1 MDASIKCKQLGLT
14 ILRAIKN
21 LQISIQG
28 IQKKNSTC
36 GGYDGPRA
44 FAKRGPLTQ
53 LEKTPGTLTPPLHR
67 GGRRAGTTF
76 HMLWRVGKRGEFF

>member
-28 IQKKNSTC
+28 IQKK
-36 GGYDGPRA
+36 
-44 FAKRGPLTQ
+44 TQ
-53 LEKTPGTLTPPLHR
+53 PAEGMTALGHLLREDLSR
-67 GGRRAGTTF
+67 S
-76 HMLWRVGKRGEFF
+76 

>member
-28 IQKKNSTC
+28 IQKK
-36 GGYDGPRA
+36 
-44 FAKRGPLTQ
+44 KKTQ
-53 LEKTPGTLTPPLHR
+53 PAEGMTALGHLLREDLSR
-67 GGRRAGTTF
+67 N
-76 HMLWRVGKRGEFF
+76 

>member
-28 IQKKNSTC
+28 IQKK
-36 GGYDGPRA
+36 
-44 FAKRGPLTQ
+44 KTQ
-53 LEKTPGTLTPPLHR
+53 PAEGMTALGHLLREDLSR
-67 GGRRAGTTF
+67 S
-76 HMLWRVGKRGEFF
+76 

>member
-28 IQKKNSTC
+28 ELSFRKIFKK
-36 GGYDGPRA
+36 
-44 FAKRGPLTQ
+44 KKEKKTQ
-53 LEKTPGTLTPPLHR
+53 PAEGMTALGHLLREDLSR
-67 GGRRAGTTF
+67 S
-76 HMLWRVGKRGEFF
+76 